1 MNPLIHTSQN
11 LISTIVSLC
20 AISIATIKNV
30 PILMANYY
38 GDPVRPRVDVKL
50 NKITQSWLYDT
61 GASRSCMN
69 TKAFYELFP
78 NKVLNSKSR
87 NSNSTNLRDAGGNSL
102 GLYGIFT
109 LPLTIL
115 GKTIEHEIWV
125 CDKIT
130 DSIIG
135 ADFINKYHLSYDTLS
150 RSVHWRNLSPAS
162 VIFAKRN
169 TICSIINANHQSKI
183 SRSNRGF
190 CTSHCDHFF

>member
-30 PILMANYY
+30 PSLMANYY

-69 TKAFYELFP
+69 PKAFHELFP

-115 GKTIEHEIWV
+115 GKTIEHEISI

-135 ADFINKYHLSYDTLS
+135 ADFIN
-150 RSVHWRNLSPAS
+150 
-162 VIFAKRN
+162 
-169 TICSIINANHQSKI
+169 
-183 SRSNRGF
+183 
-190 CTSHCDHFF
+190 